1 MRPGA
6 PTVVVSSRALP
17 ATCAGGGGCPM
28 QEGYM
33 IRDPRLE
40 PGAPLIEP
48 AELRRDGSRLGE
60 DSSCTMAFLKRSIE
74 SAPGKSA
81 RVARMARSPTPPTI
95 PPPGTSPCT
104 GPSTIA
110 ASRISTYFPY
120 ILWALT
126 WDKLLCHADSREHLG
141 KNQITAACGQARKSQ
156 AYGNEYTSR
165 VAVSISGSPLCSM
178 HSL

>member
-1 MRPGA
+1 MHE
-6 PTVVVSSRALP
+6 
-17 ATCAGGGGCPM
+17 
-28 QEGYM
+28 EGYM

-40 PGAPLIEP
+40 AGAPLIEP

-60 DSSCTMAFLKRSIE
+60 DSSCTLAFLKRSIE

-95 PPPGTSPCT
+95 LPPGTST
-104 GPSTIA
+104 GPSTIRCK
-110 ASRISTYFPY
+110 SYQYLQYFPY

-156 AYGNEYTSR
+156 AYGNEHTSR
-165 VAVSISGSPLCSM
+165 VAVSISGLPLCSM

>member
-1 MRPGA
+1 MPYLYNQPSWHEPVVKVPCLRPVMRPGA

-60 DSSCTMAFLKRSIE
+60 DSSCTLAFLKRSIE

-126 WDKLLCHADSREHLG
+126 WDQLLCHADSREHLG

-156 AYGNEYTSR
+156 A
-165 VAVSISGSPLCSM
+165 
-178 HSL
+178 